1 MPPEPLIH
9 WPEPIVQ
16 LIGFIAQFLAA
27 GAIGFRFFAL
37 RNREIEADR
46 LFYDDAAKRAAWLGL
61 VGISIS
67 LAMMLWQLP
76 GAAARK
82 HVGATAY
89 LGATPQSMLELVF
102 FIVAAIGFLLAANSV
117 GAGWYIAAIGVVVG
131 ALRAVFTG
139 KWSSLVNPIHVLAAG
154 LWIGTL
160 LVLVVAG
167 LSAVITHE
175 PARERRGAIAA
186 DMVNGFSPLALSMGA
201 VVVLF
206 GVITAW
212 RHLHHIDALWTTPY
226 GIALIVK
233 LVFVAIVFALGAW
246 NWRRQRPTLGTE
258 AAASAIRRSATAEL
272 TVAAIVL
279 IITAVIVSLPSPK
292 G

>member
-1 MPPEPLIH
+1 MPPEPLIQ
-9 WPEPIVQ
+9 WQEPVVQ
-16 LIGFIAQFLAA
+16 FIGFIAQFLAA

-37 RNREIEADR
+37 RNREIESDR
-46 LFYDDAAKRAAWLGL
+46 PFYDDAAKRAAVMGL
-61 VGISIS
+61 IGIAIS
-67 LAMMLWQLP
+67 LVTMLWQLP

-82 HVGATAY
+82 HLAVGAY
-89 LGATPQSMLELVF
+89 LAATSQSAMQLAFLVLA
-102 FIVAAIGFLLAANSV
+102 VIGFVLAAKSI
-117 GAGWYIAAIGVVVG
+117 GAGWYLAGIGVVVG

-167 LSAVITHE
+167 LSALLVHE
-175 PARERRGAIAA
+175 PTRARRGAIAA
-186 DMVNGFSPLALSMGA
+186 DMVNGFSPLALTMGA
-201 VVVLF
+201 VVVIF

-212 RHLHHIDALWTTPY
+212 RHLHHVNALWTTPY

-233 LVFVAIVFALGAW
+233 LVFVAMVFALGAW

-258 AAASAIRRSATAEL
+258 AAASSIRRSASAEL

-279 IITAVIVSLPSPK
+279 IVTAVIVSLPSPK